1 MANRFPSKKDRD
13 GFFDFLPSW
22 FDEWGRNAFHGLN
35 VGAFAADVQEKDNAY
50 IVKVDLPG
58 VTKENISLDF
68 DQGLLTVSATRE
80 QETNENAKDGSFIR
94 KERATGSYS
103 RRFALDGVNEE
114 EIRASFNDG
123 VLTVTLP
130 KRTDAVKQN
139 KQITIE

>member
-1 MANRFPSKKDRD
+1 MANLFPTRKDRD

-35 VGAFAADVQEKDNAY
+35 VGAFAADVQEKGNAY

-58 VTKENISLDF
+58 VTKENIHLDY
-68 DQGLLTVSATRE
+68 DQGLLTVSATRQ
-80 QETNENAKDGSFIR
+80 QETNENAEDGSFIR

-103 RRFALDGVNEE
+103 RRFALDGVDEE
-114 EIRASFNDG
+114 QITATFNDG

-130 KRTDAVKQN
+130 KRRDALKQN